1 MSIAKQAVSA
11 LDEAVDSLHRA
22 LALLDAKDA
31 EIRYL
36 NNLNLEL
43 REQREQFKEM
53 AAKLLVQ
60 KSDERQQLR
69 DMKCVNDLIH

>member
-1 MSIAKQAVSA
+1 MTLK
-11 LDEAVDSLHRA
+11 EAVDSLQRA
-22 LALLDAKDA
+22 LTLLDAKDA

-53 AAKLLVQ
+53 AAKLMVK
-60 KSDERQQLR
+60 KSDERQRLR
-69 DMKCVNDLIH
+69 DMPCCSDLIH

>member
-1 MSIAKQAVSA
+1 MSKQIAVMTLK
-11 LDEAVDSLHRA
+11 EAVDSLQRA
-22 LALLDAKDA
+22 LTLLDAKDA

-53 AAKLLVQ
+53 AAKLMVK
-60 KSDERQQLR
+60 KSDERQRLR
-69 DMKCVNDLIH
+69 DMPCCSDLIH